1 MRKIKFAFF
10 LLAMISMIAGTGCK
24 KFLDQ
29 KPISTVPPESFWKD
43 RNDAKNWM
51 AGIYNSLQTTL
62 SLSYIDWGEVRSDNL
77 RVGGTGNA
85 QLTMITNTLS
95 ANDADINSITTW
107 TNLYVTI
114 SLCNYGIKYLP
125 QMITQNVGGGAAEY
139 KDFLGQ
145 CYGLRALMY
154 FYALR
159 VWGKVPVLTE
169 PVESVNQQTAF
180 PRSPVAD
187 VKKRIQDD
195 IAESLKTVGATSTT
209 LASTLSGTATSPK
222 FYLLKA
228 AVYAL
233 QTDVHMWF
241 QEYDGALT
249 ASQNFIGLAGANSWV
264 NNINEWKS
272 IFLDPATSPETVFN
286 LYWSATERGGGV
298 GVCSRL
304 GSSSN
309 TNNYEATTEMYLS
322 LKERVD
328 PVTNKTIDG
337 RYWAYWD
344 TVTLNTTQLYDD
356 AVAALGKFAS
366 WRTVPGAGFNFQGV
380 NDCDVKVPVY
390 RYADIML
397 LRAEA
402 LNQKGQYQ
410 QALDIVN
417 KVRSRVGYTVQAK
430 LTDYPVDIKKGIELT
445 LLRERQ
451 FEFIGEG
458 KRWFDLCRI
467 GKIYDYTNAGYDY
480 LRATMNP
487 LLATRSGAIQYKDLN
502 MGRILFPI
510 NSNMFNANRKLG
522 GDQNPPYDE

>member
-1 MRKIKFAFF
+1 MKTIKVAFIVIAVIGMFAG
-10 LLAMISMIAGTGCK
+10 LGCK

-29 KPISTVPPESFWKD
+29 KPISAIPPESFWKD
-43 RNDAKNWM
+43 KTDAKNWM

-62 SLSYIDWGEVRSDNL
+62 SAGHLDWGEVRSDNL

-125 QMITQNVGGGAAEY
+125 QMIAQNIGGGAAEY
-139 KDFLGQ
+139 REFLGQ

-159 VWGKVPVLTE
+159 VWGKVPIHTE
-169 PVESVNQQTAF
+169 PIESVNQPLAF
-180 PRSPVAD
+180 PRSPIAD

-195 IAESLKTVGATSTT
+195 IVESLKTVGTT
-209 LASTLSGTATSPK
+209 TTTMASTLAGTATSPK
-222 FYLLKA
+222 FYMLKA

-233 QTDVHMWF
+233 QTDVFMWF
-241 QEYDGALT
+241 QDYDGAL
-249 ASQNFIGLAGANSWV
+249 ASSQSFIGLAGANSWV
-264 NNINEWKS
+264 NTINEWKN
-272 IFLDPATSPETVFN
+272 IFIDPTNSPETVFN
-286 LYWSATERGGGV
+286 LFWSATERGGGV
-298 GVCSRL
+298 AVCSRL

-309 TNNYEATTEMYLS
+309 TNNYEATTDMYLT
-322 LKERVD
+322 LKNRVD

-344 TVTLNTTQLYDD
+344 TVTMNTAQLYDD
-356 AVAALGKFAS
+356 AVAQLGKFSA
-366 WRTVPGAGFNFQGV
+366 WRTVPGAGFTLQGN
-380 NDCDVKVPVY
+380 NDCEIKVPIY
-390 RYADIML
+390 RYADVML

-410 QALDIVN
+410 PALDIVN
-417 KVRSRVGYTVQAK
+417 RVRSRVGYTVQAK
-430 LTDYPVDIKKGIELT
+430 LTDYTGDIKKGIELT
-445 LLRERQ
+445 ILKERQ
-451 FEFIGEG
+451 LELLGEG

-467 GKIYDYTNAGYDY
+467 DKTYDYTNAGYQY
-480 LRATMNP
+480 LRETMNP
-487 LLATRSGAIQYKDLN
+487 ILATRTGAIQFQDQN

-510 NSNMFNANRKLG
+510 NSNMFNANPKLR